1 MLASIYVKL
10 AAVAVLLF
18 ALAGFGLWCHHKGAT
33 SVQAQ
38 WDAAKAVQTA
48 AADRQ
53 ALASTTQTLR
63 WTQQFAQ
70 TATHYEA
77 LNHETT
83 PAVADAV
90 TTAVAAG
97 TVRLRDE
104 APTVACPGTVSVA
117 ASRSRAADAAAT
129 QALAD
134 RLTNSIAAV
143 RAGDIADARERQL
156 GQQIIALQALL
167 AIERQQSPAQ

>member
-38 WDAAKAVQTA
+38 WDAAKAVQAA

-53 ALASTTQTLR
+53 ALASTTQTLS

-77 LNHETT
+77 TTHETT

-90 TTAVAAG
+90 STAVAAG

-104 APTVACPGTVSVA
+104 APAATCPAAVSVA
-117 ASRSRAADAAAT
+117 TSRSRTADAAAT

-134 RLTNSIAAV
+134 RVANSIAAV
-143 RAGDIADARERQL
+143 RVGDAADARERQL
-156 GQQIIALQALL
+156 GAQVTGLQAVLD
-167 AIERQQSPAQ
+167 AERR